1 MKKLGTPVKGIRIT
15 KAGKV
20 KKAASRKS
28 SVSQKIA
35 AKKSKRV
42 RVARRPP

>member
-1 MKKLGTPVKGIRIT
+1 MKLKGTYAHGIKID
-15 KAGKV
+15 KAGKIEKV
-20 KKAASRKS
+20 ASRKT

-42 RVARRPP
+42 RVARRTA

>member
-1 MKKLGTPVKGIRIT
+1 MKLKGTPVKGT
-15 KAGKV
+15 VKDGKFEN
-20 KKAASRKS
+20 AASRKT